1 MTGSDGRAAV
11 VYFNDVLA
19 TYSRISTRAAEMAA
33 ESKSSNPSD
42 GSGGTEQIQ
51 LVAEDP
57 SVTISFNVPDGPAPE
72 HIELEGEGSDDM
84 DINLVREFLDRRW
97 KIFNDFSEEM
107 REALKSQE
115 LDKVNKVLGE
125 MAVEP
130 AEKLVEL
137 LDQAGI
143 LNFGQK
149 PGEEVE
155 VEEVPQEVD

>member
-19 TYSRISTRAAEMAA
+19 TFSRISTRAVEMAA
-33 ESKSSNPSD
+33 ESKSS
-42 GSGGTEQIQ
+42 GAGIEQIQ

-57 SVTISFNVPDGPAPE
+57 SITISFNVPDGPAPE
-72 HIELEGEGSDDM
+72 HIELEGEGAENMDM
-84 DINLVREFLDRRW
+84 DLVREFLDRRW
-97 KIFNDFSEEM
+97 KIFNDFTTEM
-107 REALKSQE
+107 QEALKTQN

-130 AEKLVEL
+130 AEKIVEL
-137 LDQAGI
+137 LDTAGI

-149 PGEEVE
+149 PEEGVGEEVE
-155 VEEVPQEVD
+155 G